1 MRSIL
6 HFFRRAAHSVSA
18 SAAGSKSEKPEPTS
32 EKRGL
37 WHVTWGRKLLF
48 GVPEGCIEKER
59 YPRAWGGAPFQS
71 ACSKFYTTFRI
82 AVKLDPAP
90 LSIDPWALHLRC
102 LRHLPPWSV
111 RSWWWWCCNAFA
123 GAAVTLQFSS
133 ALVPP
138 HHAPLAARRAAR
150 CCSAFVVKLASHWH
164 LHATSWYRRVIPWP
178 GPSLS
183 TTIAAMGRYCFF
195 GKPSAMSVV
204 HW

>member
-1 MRSIL
+1 MACNL
-6 HFFRRAAHSVSA
+6 
-18 SAAGSKSEKPEPTS
+18 
-32 EKRGL
+32 
-37 WHVTWGRKLLF
+37 
-48 GVPEGCIEKER
+48 
-59 YPRAWGGAPFQS
+59 GAEV
-71 ACSKFYTTFRI
+71 TFRGSRLVHRKRKVPSCLGRRPI
-82 AVKLDPAP
+82 PDCMLRFLWTSSHAVKLAPAP

-138 HHAPLAARRAAR
+138 HHASLAFRRAAR

-195 GKPSAMSVV
+195 GKPSTVAVV